1 MEIDWRDAKTTIPA
15 TLYTE
20 LARIEGDVYTIH
32 GTRLLDVLNGR
43 ERSFVGI
50 ANATLT
56 FLQTGEVIRR
66 PFLIVGKPAIVCAWP
81 HEDEPQKPAES
92 AEQAAAE

>member
-20 LARIEGDVYTIH
+20 AARIEGDVYAIH
-32 GTRLLDVLNGR
+32 GSRLLDILNSR
-43 ERSFVGI
+43 ERPFFGI

-56 FLQTGEVIRR
+56 FLQTGEVVLR
-66 PFLIVGKPAIVCAWP
+66 PFLILSKQAIVWAWP
-81 HEDEPQKPAES
+81 HEDEPQRPAES
-92 AEQAAAE
+92 AEQAPAE